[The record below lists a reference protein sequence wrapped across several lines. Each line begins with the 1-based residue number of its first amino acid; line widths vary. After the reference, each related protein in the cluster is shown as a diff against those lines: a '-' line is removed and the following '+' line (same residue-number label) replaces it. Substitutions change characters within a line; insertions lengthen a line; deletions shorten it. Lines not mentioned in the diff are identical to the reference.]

1 MLNKA
6 LAVGTDIGVLRNEE
20 WLRLAVARFGC
31 LLPLW
36 NDAAM
41 AHALVLLEADD
52 CYQKDSSDLDTN

>member
-1 MLNKA
+1 MLNKT
-6 LAVGTDIGVLRNEE
+6 LADGAAIAVLRNEE

-41 AHALVLLEADD
+41 AHVLVLLEADD